1 MWIVLWDLWTVH
13 EQYMNSVW
21 TMFFVPCIVK
31 SCDFTVHAQG
41 KKKNW
46 KCKTWTSLS
55 AEAKRVL
62 NDWFSNYNHINR
74 IKLKIK
80 LNKRQKYTKPIQF
93 NETKR
98 SKQIYSWKVVGRR
111 IEKKNHMVS
120 IHFELFDIY
129 TLHIEEVDMNKKS
142 NVSLICGSVK
152 LK

>member
-1 MWIVLWDLWTVH
+1 
-13 EQYMNSVW
+13 MNW
-21 TMFFVPCIVK
+21 
-31 SCDFTVHAQG
+31 
-41 KKKNW
+41 
-46 KCKTWTSLS
+46 
-55 AEAKRVL
+55 
-62 NDWFSNYNHINR
+62 

-142 NVSLICGSVK
+142 NVCLICGSVK
-152 LK
+152 LM

>member
-1 MWIVLWDLWTVH
+1 MNSIVGPVNSAWTVY
-13 EQYMNSVW
+13 EQCMNNVFCPLHSKIMW
-21 TMFFVPCIVK
+21 FYCSRAGK
-31 SCDFTVHAQG
+31 

-46 KCKTWTSLS
+46 KCKTWMSLS